1 VVERGTA
8 TRISL
13 AVLVRLG
20 LVVVTFVLIIV
31 LSQVALVSAR
41 TRLERADLPTI
52 AQQAWEGTSDY
63 FTSLATGSLGEA
75 SSTSI
80 LGGDRRAMGQLL
92 VDAYTKSM
100 VLVLLAVGLATA
112 GGILVGVLAAA
123 SRRSRVRAVLLTFT
137 TLAVSIP
144 SFLLAILLILGGAE
158 LNARYGIR
166 LWPTFGYG
174 LDDHLIVPVLVLA
187 ARPFAQIANFAYVAT
202 EDVLRLDY
210 IRTARAKGLVESV
223 ILGRHALGNAA
234 VPIIGAVA
242 TGLSIALSTLPV
254 VEVFFS
260 WPGLGFALLQ
270 AIRRFDAATTGTLLG
285 SLAVTIA
292 VVRFGLDAL
301 AGHFAHRATGTTT

>member
-1 VVERGTA
+1 VVERGAA
-8 TRISL
+8 TRASL

-20 LVVVTFVLIIV
+20 LVLLTFVLIIV

-41 TRLERADLPTI
+41 TRLERADIPTI

-63 FTSLATGSLGEA
+63 FTNLASGSLGEA
-75 SSTSI
+75 TSTSI

-100 VLVLLAVGLATA
+100 VLVLLAVGLAAA

-123 SRRSRVRAVLLTFT
+123 SRRSRVRAALLTFT

-202 EDVLRLDY
+202 EDVLKLDY

-223 ILGRHALGNAA
+223 ILARHALGNAA

-292 VVRFGLDAL
+292 VVRFSLDAL
-301 AGHFAHRATGTTT
+301 AGRFSRRATGAST

>member
-1 VVERGTA
+1 MVVLIR
-8 TRISL
+8 
-13 AVLVRLG
+13 VL
-20 LVVVTFVLIIV
+20 LVILTFVLIVV

-63 FTSLATGSLGEA
+63 FTSLASGSLGEA
-75 SSTSI
+75 TSTSI
-80 LGGDRRAMGQLL
+80 LGGQRRAMGQLL
-92 VDAYTKSM
+92 LDAYTKSM
-100 VLVLLAVGLATA
+100 ILIVLATALAAA
-112 GGILVGVLAAA
+112 GGILIGVVAAA
-123 SRRSRVRAVLLTFT
+123 ARRARVRAALLTFT

-158 LNARYGIR
+158 VNARYGVR
-166 LWPTFGYG
+166 LWPTFGFG
-174 LDDHLIVPVLVLA
+174 IDDHLIVPVLVLA
-187 ARPFAQIANFAYVAT
+187 ARPFAQIASFAYVAT
-202 EDVLRLDY
+202 EDVLHLDY
-210 IRTARAKGLVESV
+210 IRTARAKGLAESV
-223 ILGRHALGNAA
+223 ILARHALGNAA

-242 TGLSIALSTLPV
+242 SGLSIALSTLPV

-292 VVRFGLDAL
+292 IVRFGLDAL
-301 AGHFAHRATGTTT
+301 AGHFARRATGVAT

>member
-1 VVERGTA
+1 M
-8 TRISL
+8 
-13 AVLVRLG
+13 AVLIRVL
-20 LVVVTFVLIIV
+20 LVILTFVLIVV

-63 FTSLATGSLGEA
+63 FTSLASGSLGEA
-75 SSTSI
+75 TSTSI
-80 LGGDRRAMGQLL
+80 LGGQRRAMGQLL
-92 VDAYTKSM
+92 LDAYTKSM
-100 VLVLLAVGLATA
+100 ILIVLATA
-112 GGILVGVLAAA
+112 LAAFGGILIGVVAAA
-123 SRRSRVRAVLLTFT
+123 ARRARVRAVLLTCT

-158 LNARYGIR
+158 VNARYGVR
-166 LWPTFGYG
+166 LWPTFGFG
-174 LDDHLIVPVLVLA
+174 IDDHLIVPVLVLA

-223 ILGRHALGNAA
+223 ILARHALGNAA

-242 TGLSIALSTLPV
+242 SGLSIALSTLPV

-270 AIRRFDAATTGTLLG
+270 AIRRSDAATTGTLLG

-292 VVRFGLDAL
+292 IVRFGLDAL
-301 AGHFAHRATGTTT
+301 AGHFTRRATGVAT

>member
-1 VVERGTA
+1 M
-8 TRISL
+8 
-13 AVLVRLG
+13 AVSIRLLLVIL
-20 LVVVTFVLIIV
+20 TFVLIVV

-80 LGGDRRAMGQLL
+80 LGGQRQAMGRLL

-100 VLVLLAVGLATA
+100 VLVLLAVGLAA
-112 GGILVGVLAAA
+112 GGGILVGVLAAA
-123 SRRSRVRAVLLTFT
+123 ARRTRVRAVLLTLT
-137 TLAVSIP
+137 TLAVSVP

-223 ILGRHALGNAA
+223 ILARHALGNAA

-301 AGHFAHRATGTTT
+301 AGHFTRRATGTTT

>member
-1 VVERGTA
+1 M
-8 TRISL
+8 
-13 AVLVRLG
+13 AVLIRLL
-20 LVVVTFVLIIV
+20 LVILTFVLIIV

-80 LGGDRRAMGQLL
+80 LGGQRRAMGELL
-92 VDAYTKSM
+92 LDAYWKSM
-100 VLVLLAVGLATA
+100 VLVFLA
-112 GGILVGVLAAA
+112 VGVLAAA
-123 SRRSRVRAVLLTFT
+123 SRGLRLRGILLTAT
-137 TLAVSIP
+137 TLTVSLP
-144 SFLLAILLILGGAE
+144 SFLIAILLILGGAE
-158 LNARYGIR
+158 VTARFGVR
-166 LWPTFGYG
+166 LWPTFGFG
-174 LDDHLIVPVLVLA
+174 IDDHLIVPVIVLA

-202 EDVLRLDY
+202 EDVLKLDY
-210 IRTARAKGLVESV
+210 IRTARAKGLIESV
-223 ILGRHALGNAA
+223 VVARHALGNAA

-242 TGLSIALSTLPV
+242 SGLSIALSTLPV

-270 AIRRFDAATTGTLLG
+270 AVRRFDAATAGTLLG
-285 SLAVTIA
+285 ALAVTIA
-292 VVRFGLDAL
+292 IIRFGLDAL

>member
-1 VVERGTA
+1 M
-8 TRISL
+8 
-13 AVLVRLG
+13 AVSIRALLVIL
-20 LVVVTFVLIIV
+20 TFVLIIV

-63 FTSLATGSLGEA
+63 FTSLASGSLGEA
-75 SSTSI
+75 TSTSI
-80 LGGDRRAMGQLL
+80 LGGQRRAMGQLL

-100 VLVLLAVGLATA
+100 VLIVLATA
-112 GGILVGVLAAA
+112 LAAFGGIFVGVLAAA
-123 SRRSRVRAVLLTFT
+123 ARRARVRAVLLTFT

-158 LNARYGIR
+158 VNARYGVR
-166 LWPTFGYG
+166 LWPTFGFG
-174 LDDHLIVPVLVLA
+174 IDDHLIVPVLVLA

-223 ILGRHALGNAA
+223 ILARHALGNAA

-242 TGLSIALSTLPV
+242 SGLSIALSTLPV

-292 VVRFGLDAL
+292 IVRFGLDAL
-301 AGHFAHRATGTTT
+301 AGHFARRATGVTT

>member
-1 VVERGTA
+1 VVERGA
-8 TRISL
+8 AARASL
-13 AVLVRLG
+13 AVLVRLA
-20 LVVVTFVLIIV
+20 LVVLTFVLIIV

-63 FTSLATGSLGEA
+63 FTNLASGSLGEA
-75 SSTSI
+75 TSTSI

-100 VLVLLAVGLATA
+100 VLVLLAVSLAAA

-123 SRRSRVRAVLLTFT
+123 SRRSRVRAALLAFT
-137 TLAVSIP
+137 TLTVSIP

-202 EDVLRLDY
+202 EDVLKLDY

-223 ILGRHALGNAA
+223 ILARHALGNAA

-301 AGHFAHRATGTTT
+301 AGRFAHRATGVWT

>member
-1 VVERGTA
+1 M
-8 TRISL
+8 
-13 AVLVRLG
+13 AVLMRLL
-20 LVVVTFVLIIV
+20 LVILTFVLIIV

-63 FTSLATGSLGEA
+63 FTSLAAGSLGEA

-80 LGGDRRAMGQLL
+80 LGGQRRAMGDLL
-92 VDAYTKSM
+92 IDAYSKSM
-100 VLVLLAVGLATA
+100 VLVVLAVGLATVL
-112 GGILVGVLAAA
+112 GIVVGVLAAG
-123 SRRSRVRAVLLTFT
+123 SRRGRPRGVLLTIT
-137 TLAVSIP
+137 TLAVSLP
-144 SFLLAILLILGGAE
+144 SFLIAILLILGGAE
-158 LNARYGIR
+158 LNAHYGIR
-166 LWPTFGYG
+166 LWPTFGIG

-187 ARPFAQIANFAYVAT
+187 ARPFAQIASFAYVAT

-223 ILGRHALGNAA
+223 ILARHALGNAA

-285 SLAVTIA
+285 SLAVSIA
-292 VVRFGLDAL
+292 LVRFGLDAL
-301 AGHFAHRATGTTT
+301 ADRFAHRATGAPA

>member
-1 VVERGTA
+1 MVERGAA
-8 TRISL
+8 TRASL
-13 AVLVRLG
+13 AVLVRLA
-20 LVVVTFVLIIV
+20 LVVLTFVLIIV

-41 TRLERADLPTI
+41 TRLERADIPTI

-80 LGGDRRAMGQLL
+80 LGGERRAMGQLL

-100 VLVLLAVGLATA
+100 VLVLLAMVLATA

-123 SRRSRVRAVLLTFT
+123 SRRSRVRAALLTFT
-137 TLAVSIP
+137 TLTVSIP

-202 EDVLRLDY
+202 EDVLKLDY

-223 ILGRHALGNAA
+223 ILARHALGNAA
-234 VPIIGAVA
+234 VPIIGAIA

-292 VVRFGLDAL
+292 VVRFSLDAL
-301 AGHFAHRATGTTT
+301 ASRFTHRATGAST

>member
-1 VVERGTA
+1 MVERGA
-8 TRISL
+8 AARVSL
-13 AVLVRLG
+13 AVLVRLA
-20 LVVVTFVLIIV
+20 LVILTFVLIIV

-63 FTSLATGSLGEA
+63 FTNLATGSLGEA

-100 VLVLLAVGLATA
+100 VLVFLAVGLATA

-123 SRRSRVRAVLLTFT
+123 SRRSRVRAALLTFA
-137 TLAVSIP
+137 TLTVSIP

-202 EDVLRLDY
+202 EDVLKLDY

-223 ILGRHALGNAA
+223 ILARHALGNAA
-234 VPIIGAVA
+234 VPIIGAIA

-301 AGHFAHRATGTTT
+301 AGRFAHRATGVWT

>member
-1 VVERGTA
+1 MVERGAA
-8 TRISL
+8 TRASL
-13 AVLVRLG
+13 AVLVRLA
-20 LVVVTFVLIIV
+20 LVVLTFVLIIV

-63 FTSLATGSLGEA
+63 FTNLASGSLGEA

-100 VLVLLAVGLATA
+100 VLVLLAVGLAAA

-123 SRRSRVRAVLLTFT
+123 SRRSQVRAALLTFT
-137 TLAVSIP
+137 TLTVSIP

-202 EDVLRLDY
+202 EDVLKLDY

-223 ILGRHALGNAA
+223 ILARHALGNAA

-292 VVRFGLDAL
+292 IVRFSLDAL
-301 AGHFAHRATGTTT
+301 AGRFAHHATGVST